1 MPTPQNKTYDAS
13 DEPQVYA
20 KPEDKGSKTRPYE
33 DPSNL
38 SGPQYLSTLSTPN
51 RRRYCLDLSGK
62 YNTNSPLKQFH
73 CATFVF
79 RNISD
84 ATQNAILTTA
94 LPNKIKYSFGGRW
107 QSQFSALGQ
116 ENFIGALVSSLTSGQ
131 YSAGFDI
138 STATTWS
145 NTEPMTILLQ
155 IPVFDD
161 VGSNTGVNY
170 QDAIELLAEAA
181 LPDVTGTGAY
191 TKIPGPTA
199 WQQIKEVKT
208 SDPNGQEKD
217 GTVITRFVETGAGLV
232 VSTGS
237 FIAGMSA
244 ETGANPWQRITLQLG
259 GVLLMDW
266 CIIKKVSVE
275 FPNTKHQVLH
285 DWSAVETNGRK
296 MHLQPITAIISVEIE
311 TVQGLTLDKFRR
323 MIRLQEPGKRR
334 DEKQTKGI
342 CDVLLGEQP
351 KKSNPMSDA
360 VEAVWSG
367 GTHEEA
373 KRKLYNSFFG
383 RPSESDT

>member
-20 KPEDKGSKTRPYE
+20 KPEDKGSNTPLRYE
-33 DPSNL
+33 NANNL

-51 RRRYCLDLSGK
+51 QRRYCLDLSGK
-62 YNTNSPLKQFH
+62 YNTDSPLKQFH

-84 ATQNAILTTA
+84 ATQGAILTTA

-107 QSQFSALGQ
+107 QSQFSALGA
-116 ENFIGALVSSLTSGQ
+116 ENFVGTLVSSLTSGQ
-131 YSAGFDI
+131 YNAGFDI
-138 STATTWS
+138 STATTWA

-181 LPDVTGTGAY
+181 LPDTTGAGAY

-199 WQQIKEVKT
+199 WQQIITRE
-208 SDPNGQEKD
+208 SDPKGKEKD
-217 GTVITRFVETGAGLV
+217 ANMATRALEYVGNQV

-237 FIAGMSA
+237 FIAGFSE
-244 ETGANPWQRITLQLG
+244 ETEANPWQRITLQLG

-296 MHLQPITAIISVEIE
+296 MHLQPITAIIEVEIS

-323 MIRLQEPGKRR
+323 MIRLQEPGKRK
-334 DEKQTKGI
+334 DITKQDMANQIAQAVQQKKPNESNESELYQKKEAIMKG
-342 CDVLLGEQP
+342 LNFSGYPTNFFKRQ
-351 KKSNPMSDA
+351 SDA
-360 VEAVWSG
+360 
-367 GTHEEA
+367 
-373 KRKLYNSFFG
+373 
-383 RPSESDT
+383 